1 MRGDLFERGAL
12 VADWSVFAELFV
24 AVRRPIIVCAIVSR
38 RRLIVVLSTGHLMAL
53 YLIELKLIELS
64 FGVFVFGERNC
75 APEFFDRVGLI
86 LTKKDDPA
94 EALALVVQCQ
104 I

>member
-1 MRGDLFERGAL
+1 MAPL
-12 VADWSVFAELFV
+12 S
-24 AVRRPIIVCAIVSR
+24 PIGPFSPNYLWPSDGRLLSAQFVSR

-53 YLIELKLIELS
+53 HLIELKLIELS
-64 FGVFVFGERNC
+64 FGVFVFGERKC
-75 APEFFDRVGLI
+75 APEFFDRLGLI